1 MSAHG
6 GNIFS
11 LDFSP
16 DNKLLA
22 SCSMDENIKTWDV
35 QTGKIHKLFTGHN
48 YAVVSVRFS
57 PDARHLI
64 TASYDGTARL
74 WEVAT
79 GQCIYTFIAHE
90 DALYMADFLPD
101 GSGIVTCSNDG
112 TVMVFEMSARYEA
125 EHYYY
130 DEMEEE
136 MEASGLFE
144 ARRKGESREAYQKR
158 QVDADNFRRDL
169 YVKYQ
174 QKHLGDLDR

>member
-16 DNKLLA
+16 DSKLLA

-35 QTGKIHKLFTGHN
+35 DSGRIHKLFTGHS

-57 PDARHLI
+57 PDARYLVS
-64 TASYDGTARL
+64 ASYDGTAKL

-90 DALYMADFLPD
+90 DALYAADFLPD

-112 TVMVFEMSARYEA
+112 TVMIFEMSARFIA

-130 DEMEEE
+130 NEIEEE
-136 MEASGLFE
+136 MEDSGLFE
-144 ARRKGESREAYQKR
+144 SRRKGESRDTYRAR
-158 QVDADNFRRDL
+158 QSSAEKFRQGL
-169 YVKYQ
+169 YNKYQ
-174 QKHLGDLDR
+174 QKHLQDIDK